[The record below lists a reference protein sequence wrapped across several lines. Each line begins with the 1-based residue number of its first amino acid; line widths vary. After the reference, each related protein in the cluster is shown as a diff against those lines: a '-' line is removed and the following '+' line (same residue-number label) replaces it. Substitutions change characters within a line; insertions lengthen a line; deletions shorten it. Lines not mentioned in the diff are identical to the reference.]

1 MKNTKRTTK
10 TAAAALPNWL
20 LVVAKAAEAK
30 AEQLQAQAGQQA
42 KEG

>member
-1 MKNTKRTTK
+1 MRTKTTTKRTTK
-10 TAAAALPNWL
+10 TAAAPNWL

-30 AEQLQAQAGQQA
+30 AETLQQQA

>member
-1 MKNTKRTTK
+1 MSATKTTTK
-10 TAAAALPNWL
+10 TAAAPNWL

-30 AEQLQAQAGQQA
+30 AAQLQAQAGQQA

>member
-1 MKNTKRTTK
+1 MNDTKRITK
-10 TAAAALPNWL
+10 TAAAPNWL

-42 KEG
+42 KEAGR

>member
-1 MKNTKRTTK
+1 MQVTKATSSSK
-10 TAAAALPNWL
+10 GSPINWL
-20 LVVAKAAEAK
+20 LIVAKAAEAK

>member
-1 MKNTKRTTK
+1 MKTTK
-10 TAAAALPNWL
+10 TAAAPNWL

-42 KEG
+42 AGA

>member
-1 MKNTKRTTK
+1 MSTK
-10 TAAAALPNWL
+10 TTSKGSPINWL
-20 LVVAKAAEAK
+20 AVVAKAAEAK